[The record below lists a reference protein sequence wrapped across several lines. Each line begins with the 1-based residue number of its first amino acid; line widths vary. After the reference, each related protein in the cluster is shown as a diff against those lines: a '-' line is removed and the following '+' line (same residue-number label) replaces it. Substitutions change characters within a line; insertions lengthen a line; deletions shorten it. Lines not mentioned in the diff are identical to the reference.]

1 MITDSEEIKTTL
13 LKWAS
18 SSSPFKDVDIS
29 DDGTLI
35 SLGSTQLDATA
46 KVSVK
51 SKDRSCEYSTAAIFL
66 QIRDPNQGLVAY
78 RSACKKYAVAD
89 PVKALDKPII
99 VKEFLGSSSSQQQ
112 QAAAAPPPLV
122 PPPKPP
128 SSRDAS
134 NKRKHQHDKKHQ
146 HRGEPPKKKK
156 IPDLVTNEQLFE
168 GLSTVVDK
176 RQQTQQDKE
185 TSALQAEITA
195 ALSAKGFEITSK
207 EQLEPYKERTA
218 NIMANEIP
226 VGNSASI
233 LRATNPRK
241 DLSRV
246 LELFMDTVN
255 VKGKKAAVASGST
268 SSKKAAAAPNSAT
281 KSNAKAY
288 LIGKKPIIIVP
299 KGMTAPLTL
308 INAHEFLCNSKF
320 VARDAMI
327 KQHPSRKSNPLT
339 TFTRTVSG
347 VGGLLE
353 YEILDNPRKLG
364 ANPNEWE
371 RIVAVI
377 VLGQS
382 WQFKDWLKPHYNV
395 PAELFNRVY
404 GVYVSMEGEKE
415 PPEVA
420 GWAVHR
426 SKLNRDKRGLDS
438 VTYASFW
445 NGLDEWMRVYKAEL
459 LPQRQEG

>member
-1 MITDSEEIKTTL
+1 
-13 LKWAS
+13 
-18 SSSPFKDVDIS
+18 
-29 DDGTLI
+29 
-35 SLGSTQLDATA
+35 
-46 KVSVK
+46 
-51 SKDRSCEYSTAAIFL
+51 
-66 QIRDPNQGLVAY
+66 
-78 RSACKKYAVAD
+78 
-89 PVKALDKPII
+89 
-99 VKEFLGSSSSQQQ
+99 
-112 QAAAAPPPLV
+112 
-122 PPPKPP
+122 
-128 SSRDAS
+128 
-134 NKRKHQHDKKHQ
+134 
-146 HRGEPPKKKK
+146 
-156 IPDLVTNEQLFE
+156 
-168 GLSTVVDK
+168 
-176 RQQTQQDKE
+176 
-185 TSALQAEITA
+185 
-195 ALSAKGFEITSK
+195 
-207 EQLEPYKERTA
+207 
-218 NIMANEIP
+218 
-226 VGNSASI
+226 
-233 LRATNPRK
+233 
-241 DLSRV
+241 
-246 LELFMDTVN
+246 
-255 VKGKKAAVASGST
+255 
-268 SSKKAAAAPNSAT
+268 
-281 KSNAKAY
+281 
-288 LIGKKPIIIVP
+288 
-299 KGMTAPLTL
+299 
-308 INAHEFLCNSKF
+308 
-320 VARDAMI
+320 MI

-459 LPQRQEG
+459 LPQQSEG